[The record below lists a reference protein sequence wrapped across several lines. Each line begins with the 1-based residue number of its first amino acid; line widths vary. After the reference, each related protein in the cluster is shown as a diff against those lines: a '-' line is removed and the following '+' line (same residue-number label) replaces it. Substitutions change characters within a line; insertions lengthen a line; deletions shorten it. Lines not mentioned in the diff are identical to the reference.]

1 VFGRKKRDD
10 LEDYALSP
18 EEQAIE
24 DAELLAIIDA
34 KLAAEEAG
42 EVVADDDDDDD
53 DEGVSVVA
61 PASSSPLS
69 APAPEDEIDRPR
81 GPWDAEDAPTDDVQ
95 RIDLGSLLIPAPDG
109 TEVRVDVSPEGDVV
123 AATLVQGDSTMQINA
138 FAAPRRTGIWG
149 EVRAEIAEALNGGGG
164 RAEEADG
171 AYGPELRAQVP
182 AEVPGQGVQLA
193 PARFLGVDGPR
204 WFLRALIAGPA
215 ATDSAAGGRLESVLR
230 DVVVVRG
237 SEAMAVRDPLPLR
250 LPKDVSDA
258 AAAAAEE
265 EARGLDMPERGPEI
279 TETR

>member
-1 VFGRKKRDD
+1 MFGRKKKEDD

-18 EEQAIE
+18 EDQALE

-34 KLAAEEAG
+34 QLAAEEAAEASG
-42 EVVADDDDDDD
+42 
-53 DEGVSVVA
+53 GSTVSFDKGA
-61 PASSSPLS
+61 EEELATPK
-69 APAPEDEIDRPR
+69 
-81 GPWDAEDAPTDDVQ
+81 GPWDSEDAPDDDVQ
-95 RIDLGSLLIPAPDG
+95 RIDLGSLLVPVPEG

-123 AATLVQGDSTMQINA
+123 AATLVQGESTMQVNA
-138 FAAPRRTGIWG
+138 FAAPRRSGIWG
-149 EVRAEIAEALNGGGG
+149 EVRAEIAEALNSGGGK
-164 RAEEADG
+164 AEEAQG

-215 ATDSAAGGRLESVLR
+215 ATDASAAAGLEAVLR
-230 DVVVVRG
+230 DVVVQRG
-237 SEAMAVRDPLPLR
+237 DEAMAVRDPLPLR
-250 LPKDVSDA
+250 LPKDVTDA

-265 EARGLDMPERGPEI
+265 EARGLEMPERGPEI